1 MVTVSTRADQ
11 RGAEGRAKI
20 DGKHFSLNGE
30 RFNFRGVT
38 YGTFQPRAT
47 DGARYPVREQVNRDF
62 EMMRAWGFT
71 VVRTYTEPTPDV
83 LAAAKRHGLH
93 LLAGIFYPDWRYMLG
108 ASRRERHRIAATA
121 NSAVMSAA
129 RRLAGVDHVLALC
142 VGNEIPADVVRWNG
156 TREIASVL
164 DGLVDVVKCEDPDR
178 LVTYANYP
186 TAEYLPLESFDFL
199 TFNVY
204 LERQSDFRRYLT
216 RLHHLAG
223 DRPLVLG
230 ELGMDSSG
238 TPAGEAAQAEA
249 LATQLETAM
258 ERGVAGTCAFSWT
271 DEWWVG
277 DAAVEGWHFGLTR
290 ADRSAKPALEV
301 ARRWNERTVADLEAR
316 WPSLSVV
323 VCAYNAESTLDECLR
338 HTCALDYPALEII
351 VVDDGSTDA
360 TAAIARRHP
369 GARLYTIE
377 HAGLS
382 AARNV
387 GFSRARGE
395 LVAYI
400 DSDAYPTPEWPY
412 YLALGLDSQ
421 KIAGVGGPNVS
432 PVDDPLGA
440 QAVAMS
446 PGGPAHVLTA
456 DDRAEHVP
464 GCNMAFWKDV
474 LEATGG
480 FDPVYTAA
488 GDDVDMCWKVLD
500 AGWEIGFHP
509 AALVWHHRRGGVG
522 AYLRQQRGYGRAEAL
537 VAARHPHRF
546 NRLGTAL
553 WRGRIYGHGARLST
567 RQRIYRGAFGGAAY
581 QSVYATPSHGLDL
594 ARQAAVALAAMSPLA
609 LLLSLRYRAAALVPA
624 FALAVIAALIVVDA
638 ARTRP
643 PRNLDT
649 NRWWFRLNVAVLHS
663 LQPGARA
670 WGRFRHANAARRDH
684 PSASLPAPV
693 ISHSRGILLFP
704 ADRPRPELAKAIVAR
719 LRHDGFRV
727 TVPSGWV
734 AHDAVIVGSAMVNG
748 HLVTSSHPM
757 GSVQA
762 RVRRRFPLGHWV
774 AVATITGGL
783 LAAGHLLVASLL
795 TIGALG
801 NAVLGC
807 YRLGPKLRRRLI
819 ASSKEPKH
827 VIGAAPRVVARPS
840 MLRVTHPAV
849 VESDVPD
856 EVLA

>member
-1 MVTVSTRADQ
+1 VVTALTCDGQ
-11 RGAEGRAKI
+11 RGTRSRAKI

-38 YGTFQPRAT
+38 YGTFRPRAI
-47 DGARYPVREQVNRDF
+47 DGARYPPKERIDRDF
-62 EMMRAWGFT
+62 AMMRASGFT
-71 VVRTYTEPTPDV
+71 VVRTYTEPTADV
-83 LAAAKRHGLH
+83 LEAAERHRLQ

-108 ASRRERHRIAATA
+108 ASRRERRRIATTA
-121 NSAVMSAA
+121 HSEVMNAA

-164 DGLVDVVKCEDPDR
+164 DNLVDVVKREDPDR

-186 TAEYLPLESFDFL
+186 SAEYLPLDGLDFL

-204 LERQSDFRRYLT
+204 LERRSDFRRYLT

-230 ELGMDSSG
+230 EVGADSSG
-238 TPAGEAAQAEA
+238 TPVGEIAQAEA
-249 LATQLETAM
+249 IAAQFETAM

-301 ARRWNERTVADLEAR
+301 ARRWNDRTVADLEAR
-316 WPSLSVV
+316 WPSLSVI
-323 VCAYNAESTLDECLR
+323 VCAYNAEATLDECLPN
-338 HTCALDYPALEII
+338 TCALDYPGLEVI
-351 VVDDGSTDA
+351 VFDDGSTDA
-360 TAAIARRHP
+360 TAAVARRHP
-369 GARLYTIE
+369 CAKLYSIE
-377 HAGLS
+377 HRGLS

-387 GFSRARGE
+387 GFSRAEGE
-395 LVAYI
+395 LVAYL

-412 YLALGLDSQ
+412 YLALGLDSRT
-421 KIAGVGGPNVS
+421 IGGVGGPNV
-432 PVDDPLGA
+432 PPADDPLGA

-474 LEATGG
+474 LQEAGG

-509 AALVWHHRRGGVG
+509 AALVWHHRRAGVG

-546 NRLGTAL
+546 NRVGTAR
-553 WRGRIYGHGARLST
+553 WRGRIYRHGARSST
-567 RQRIYRGAFGGAAY
+567 RQRIYRGAFGSAAY
-581 QSVYATPSHGLDL
+581 QSVYATSSHGLDM
-594 ARQAAVALAAMSPLA
+594 ARQAAVALAAISPLA
-609 LLLSLRYRAAALVPA
+609 LLLSLRYHAVAIVPA
-624 FALAVIAALIVVDA
+624 FALIVLATLIIVDT

-649 NRWWFRLNVAVLHS
+649 NRLLFRLNVALLHA

-684 PSASLPAPV
+684 PSAPLPAPV
-693 ISHSRGILLFP
+693 ISHPRGILLFP
-704 ADRPRPELAKAIVAR
+704 ADRPRSELAKAIVAR

-727 TVPSGWV
+727 TVPSGW
-734 AHDAVIVGSAMVNG
+734 AAYDAAIVGSAMVSG
-748 HLVTSSHPM
+748 RLLTSSHPL

-762 RVRRRFPLGHWV
+762 SVRRRVLVGRWV
-774 AVATITGGL
+774 AMAAITGGL
-783 LAAGHLLVASLL
+783 LFADHRLTAAVL
-795 TIGALG
+795 ALG
-801 NAVLGC
+801 AVSDAVLGL

-819 ASSKEPKH
+819 ASSKEPRH
-827 VIGAAPRVVARPS
+827 AIGDGLRVVPRPS
-840 MLRVTHPAV
+840 ILRVTHPAV
-849 VESDVPD
+849 VESDLPD

>member
-1 MVTVSTRADQ
+1 MTVSAADERRGTR
-11 RGAEGRAKI
+11 GRAKI
-20 DGKHFSLNGE
+20 DGKHFSLDGE

-38 YGTFQPRAT
+38 YGTFRPRAL
-47 DGARYPVREQVNRDF
+47 DGARYPPRERVDRDF
-62 EMMRAWGFT
+62 AMMRASGFT
-71 VVRTYTEPTPDV
+71 VVRTYTEPSADV
-83 LAAAKRHGLH
+83 LEAAERHGLQ

-108 ASRRERHRIAATA
+108 ASRRERRRIATTA
-121 NSAVMSAA
+121 QSTVMRAA

-164 DGLVDVVKCEDPDR
+164 DGMVDVVKREDPDR

-186 TAEYLPLESFDFL
+186 TTEYLPLDSLDFL

-204 LERQSDFRRYLT
+204 LERRSDFRRYLT

-230 ELGMDSSG
+230 EVGADSSG
-238 TPAGEAAQAEA
+238 TPAGEIAQAEA
-249 LATQLETAM
+249 LGAQLETAM

-301 ARRWNERTVADLEAR
+301 ARRWNNRTVADLEAR
-316 WPSLSVV
+316 WPSVSVV

-338 HTCALDYPALEII
+338 HTCALDYPALEVI

-360 TAAIARRHP
+360 TAAVARRHP
-369 GARLYTIE
+369 GARVYTIE
-377 HAGLS
+377 HGGLS
-382 AARNV
+382 VARNV
-387 GFSRARGE
+387 GLSRARGE
-395 LVAYI
+395 LVAYL

-412 YLALGLDSQ
+412 YLALGLDSRT
-421 KIAGVGGPNVS
+421 IGGVGGPNV
-432 PVDDPLGA
+432 PPGDDPLGA

-474 LEATGG
+474 LEEAGG
-480 FDPVYTAA
+480 FDPVYTTA

-509 AALVWHHRRGGVG
+509 AALVWHHRRAGMS

-553 WRGRIYGHGARLST
+553 WRGRIYRHGARSST
-567 RQRIYRGAFGGAAY
+567 RQRIYRGAFGSAAY
-581 QSVYATPSHGLDL
+581 QSVYATPSHGLDI
-594 ARQAAVALAAMSPLA
+594 ARQVAVALAAMSPLA
-609 LLLSLRYRAAALVPA
+609 LLLSLRYHAVATVPA
-624 FALAVIAALIVVDA
+624 FALAVIAALIIVDT

-643 PRNLDT
+643 PRDLDT
-649 NRWWFRLNVAVLHS
+649 NRLRFRLNVAVLHA

-670 WGRFRHANAARRDH
+670 WGRLRHANAARRDH
-684 PSASLPAPV
+684 PSAPLPAPV
-693 ISHSRGILLFP
+693 SSHPRGILLFP

-727 TVPSGWV
+727 TVPSGWA
-734 AHDAVIVGSAMVNG
+734 AHDAGIAGSAMVRG
-748 HLVTSSHPM
+748 RLLTSSHPL

-762 RVRRRFPLGHWV
+762 RVCRRLLVGRGV
-774 AVATITGGL
+774 AVAVITGGL
-783 LAAGHLLVASLL
+783 LLAGHPLPAA
-795 TIGALG
+795 AL
-801 NAVLGC
+801 VLGAVADAIRGL

-819 ASSKEPKH
+819 ASSKEPTRAT
-827 VIGAAPRVVARPS
+827 GAGLRVVAQPS

-849 VESDVPD
+849 VDSDLRD